1 MTIYQL
7 PDKRVRLIGS
17 GHFIAPNA
25 VLVGDVTLHAGVGIW
40 FGAVLRGDFA
50 PIVVGE
56 NSNIQDLSVMHTDP
70 GFELRVGSGVTVGH
84 RVTLHSCV
92 IGDDTLIGMGSTIMT
107 GAQVGHDCVIGANS
121 LVTEH
126 AQIPAEHLAFGFP
139 AKARRTL
146 TDAERQ
152 RVRDSARAYCGIRDL
167 YASSARECGIDA
179 VKDHS

>member
-1 MTIYQL
+1 MIYQL
-7 PDKRVRLIGS
+7 PNARVRLLGS

-25 VLVGDVTLHAGVGIW
+25 VLVGDVTLHAGVSIW
-40 FGAVLRGDFA
+40 FGAVLRGDNA

-84 RVTLHSCV
+84 RVILHSCA
-92 IGDDTLIGMGSTIMT
+92 IGDDTLIGMGSTVMT
-107 GAQVGHDCVIGANS
+107 AAAIGQNCVIGANS

-139 AKARRTL
+139 AKARRAL
-146 TDAERQ
+146 TDTERQ
-152 RVRDSARAYCGIRDL
+152 TVRDSARAYCELRDL
-167 YASSARECGIDA
+167 YAKSLA
-179 VKDHS
+179 VMS